1 MALAPILFVEDERT
15 DVLLTK
21 LAFDRLGINHPF
33 QVVTDGEQ
41 AIEYLAGGGA
51 FADRAQYPFPCLV
64 ILDLNLP
71 IKSGLEVLEWI
82 RSELH
87 SERLPVVVYTSSS
100 HDGDLEKA
108 RQLGVDDY
116 LVKSGRISETDKTVQ
131 SIKDRWLGQCV
142 SDSA

>member
-1 MALAPILFVEDERT
+1 M
-15 DVLLTK
+15 LTK
-21 LAFDRLGINHPF
+21 LSFERLGINHPF

-41 AIEYLAGGGA
+41 AIDYLAGAGA

-71 IKSGLEVLEWI
+71 IKSGLEVLQWI

-87 SERLPVVVYTSSS
+87 AERLPVVVYTSSS

-131 SIKDRWLGQCV
+131 SIKDRWLSQCV
-142 SDSA
+142 SPSV